1 MTFRQ
6 KLIWKGGTLLACW
19 TVGTLGAVPDSIPM
33 PDVPAEVPAEIE
45 ILQPG
50 VTFTLLAEH
59 PDLVTPTGID
69 VDAEGNIWL
78 VSSHTHF
85 RPDEYAGPEHDEVLV
100 FDREG
105 KNRRVFYNKTDATM
119 DLELGQDGWVYLAER
134 SRILR
139 VKDSDGDG
147 VGDMEEDVAV
157 LETAADYPHNG
168 MSGLTWH
175 PSGDLIFSLG
185 ENFAK
190 DWTLT
195 SSDGSVVSGRGEGGI
210 FRCAADGSNLR
221 RIAEGFWNP
230 FAVCVREDGEMFAVD
245 NDPGSR
251 PPCRLLHIVEGGDYG
266 YQRAYGNGAVHPFVA
281 WNGELRDTLPMI
293 LPSGE
298 APCGIL
304 PLGGGV
310 IAPSWSNHRIDF
322 FALQRKGA
330 SFTAERVE
338 LIRGSDD
345 FRPTC
350 FAYGPDG
357 AVYVTDWVYTSY
369 PIHGKGRLW
378 RMEFDRA
385 KTTWLEADE
394 PEPANEAALE
404 AKALREGTAK
414 HTMEELLQLAR
425 GEDPF
430 LASAALMALSRV
442 AKEWSPEWVA
452 GLPVRDR
459 VSCELALRRADASD
473 ADWVK
478 RFLGDAE
485 EAVQFEALRWIADER
500 MESFAPQVEAMLARS
515 DLSYPLF
522 EAVLGASNTLR
533 GEPDAGI
540 TDVPVLIDRLT
551 AAETPARI
559 KGFVLRLIPPDNAR
573 LKMDLLRELLE
584 EGDPV
589 LSLEVVRTLAAQ
601 RATEGRA
608 LLEDL
613 AANAQSD
620 EGLRLEA
627 IAGLASAPEEHLE
640 QLVKL
645 ARDAS
650 GPIRAEALRALRFV
664 SLEGESKTTLEKIAV
679 DHPDSASLVEAVL
692 NPGSMN
698 VDRPPFTDSAA
709 WLKRLDSLRG
719 TASVETGRRIYFQ
732 GRVAIC
738 ATCHRHGGRGTIVGP
753 ELSFVGQQGDRE
765 TILQSI
771 LEPNREVAPQYYP
784 TQVTLKDGTVFTGI
798 LLRAGG
804 TSGKEYYRDLTG
816 KEQSFGKED
825 IAGRAELKMSLMP
838 GGLVGTLTDEELRDL
853 LAFLMASGT

>member
-1 MTFRQ
+1 MTFRH
-6 KLIWKGGTLLACW
+6 KLIWKSSALLACW
-19 TVGTLGAVPDSIPM
+19 TVGTLGAVPDSIPV
-33 PDVPAEVPAEIE
+33 PEVPAEVPAEIE

-69 VDAEGNIWL
+69 VDPDGNIWL

-105 KNRRVFYNKTDATM
+105 KNRRVFFNNTDATM

-147 VGDMEEDVAV
+147 VGDVEEDVAV
-157 LETAADYPHNG
+157 LKTEADYPHNG
-168 MSGLTWH
+168 MSGLNWH
-175 PSGDLIFSLG
+175 PDGDLIFSLG

-195 SSDGSVVSGRGEGGI
+195 SADGSVVSGRGEGGV
-210 FRCAADGSNLR
+210 FRCGADGSNLR
-221 RIAEGFWNP
+221 RLAKGFWNP

-304 PLGGGV
+304 PLGGGL

-378 RMEFDRA
+378 RMDFDRA
-385 KTTWLEADE
+385 TTAWLKPEN

-414 HTMEELLQLAR
+414 PSVEDLLKLAR

-430 LASAALMALSRV
+430 LASAALMALSRM
-442 AKEWSPEWVA
+442 AKEWSREWVS
-452 GLPVRDR
+452 GLPTRDR
-459 VSCELALRRADASD
+459 VSCALALRRADAFD
-473 ADWVK
+473 ADWVG
-478 RFLGDAE
+478 RLLADSE

-500 MESFAPQVEAMLARS
+500 MENFAPKVEAMLARS

-522 EAVLGASNTLR
+522 EAVLAASNTLR
-533 GEPDAGI
+533 GKPDAGI

-551 AAETPARI
+551 ANETPARI
-559 KGFVLRLIPPDNAR
+559 KGFVLRLIPPDNGR
-573 LKMDLLRELLE
+573 LKMDLLRELLDA
-584 EGDPV
+584 GDEV

-601 RATEGRA
+601 RTKEGRA
-608 LLEDL
+608 LLAGL
-613 AANAQSD
+613 ASNGERD
-620 EGLRLEA
+620 EALRLEA
-627 IAGLASAPEEHLE
+627 IAGLASAPDDHLNL
-640 QLVKL
+640 LVRL
-645 ARDAS
+645 AGDAS
-650 GPIRAEALRALRFV
+650 GLIRAEALRALRFV
-664 SLEGESKTTLEKIAV
+664 SVDDANKTSLEKVEA
-679 DHPDSASLVEAVL
+679 DHADSAALVEAVL
-692 NPGSMN
+692 NPASLN
-698 VDRPPFTDSAA
+698 LDRPVFTDSAA
-709 WLKRLDSLRG
+709 WLERLDALPG
-719 TASVETGRRIYFQ
+719 EASVETGRRLFFQ
-732 GRVAIC
+732 GRIAIC

-753 ELSFVGQQGDRE
+753 DLSFVGQQGDRE
-765 TILQSI
+765 AILQSL
-771 LEPNREVAPQYYP
+771 LEPNGEVAPQYYP

-804 TSGKEYYRDLTG
+804 TSGKEFYRDLTG
-816 KEQSFGKED
+816 KEQSFVKDD
-825 IAGRAELKMSLMP
+825 IAGRAELKTSLMP
-838 GGLVGTLTDEELRDL
+838 GGLVGTLTDGELRDL
-853 LAFLMASGT
+853 MAFLMASGT